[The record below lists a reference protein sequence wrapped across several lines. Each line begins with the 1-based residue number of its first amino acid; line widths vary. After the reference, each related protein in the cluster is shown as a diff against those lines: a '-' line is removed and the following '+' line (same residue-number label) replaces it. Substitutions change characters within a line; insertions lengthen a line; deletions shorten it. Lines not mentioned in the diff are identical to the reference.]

1 MARDARGNAP
11 SGLIVVDKP
20 GGMTSHD
27 VVARIRRLAGTRRV
41 GHAGTL
47 DPMATGVLVVGV
59 EKATRLLGHLTLTE
73 KEYQATIRLGQATDT
88 GDAEGTVLTPGTS
101 ARPAARLT
109 RAEVEAAA
117 AALTGEI
124 QQVPPAVSAI
134 KVAGRRAYQLAREG
148 APPVLPPRPVT
159 VWSFTVQALRP
170 VSAVPAAGVPAE
182 GARPDGAP
190 AEGAPADGAPGDTAA
205 RATASEP
212 GGPAAGA
219 TASAAGGPAAGA
231 TASVP
236 GDLLDVDV
244 EVRCSS
250 GTYIRALARD
260 MGDALGVGGHL
271 TRLRRT
277 RVGPYDLSAA
287 HGLDELAEQLTVLP
301 LAEAAAAAFP
311 VRELTEEEA
320 RSLSHGGRLPG
331 LGAEAG
337 PVAAFG
343 PDGTLIALVEEKD
356 GVARPL
362 AVFVP

>member
-1 MARDARGNAP
+1 MSRDTRGNAP

-20 GGMTSHD
+20 GGLTSHD

-59 EKATRLLGHLTLTE
+59 EKATRLLGHLTLTD

-88 GDAEGTVLTPGTS
+88 GDAEGTVTTG
-101 ARPAARLT
+101 RPAGQLSLAQ
-109 RAEVEAAA
+109 VQAAA

-124 QQVPPAVSAI
+124 QQVPPTVSAI
-134 KVAGRRAYQLAREG
+134 KVAGRRAYQLTREG
-148 APPVLPPRPVT
+148 APPVLKPRSVT
-159 VWSFTVQALRP
+159 VWSFTVQAVQP
-170 VSAVPAAGVPAE
+170 
-182 GARPDGAP
+182 AP
-190 AEGAPADGAPGDTAA
+190 AGSPHTGSPHTGSPDTGSPGAGPPDTGPAD
-205 RATASEP
+205 
-212 GGPAAGA
+212 PA
-219 TASAAGGPAAGA
+219 
-231 TASVP
+231 P

-260 MGDALGVGGHL
+260 MGEALGVGGHL

-287 HGLDELAEQLTVLP
+287 HTLDELAAQLTVLP
-301 LAEAAAAAFP
+301 LAQAAAAAFP
-311 VRELTEEEA
+311 VRKLTADQA

-331 LGAEAG
+331 TGGETG

-343 PDGTLIALVEEKD
+343 PDGTLIALVQDKD
-356 GVARPL
+356 GLARPL